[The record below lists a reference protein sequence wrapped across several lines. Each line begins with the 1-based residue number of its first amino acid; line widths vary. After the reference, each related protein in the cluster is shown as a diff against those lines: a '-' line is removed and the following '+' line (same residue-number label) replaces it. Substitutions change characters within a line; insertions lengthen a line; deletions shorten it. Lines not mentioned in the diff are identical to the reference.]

1 MLRTGRAFVSTEFAE
16 PRARLIA
23 VLGVAVLGLAVAA
36 IQYAI
41 HWNGGHAEFLLLAG
55 ANAFL
60 AALATLFFNIRWR
73 ALGDPFDRQVRNVF
87 LPISCHFAL
96 LLAMEA
102 AGFAPEI
109 TQPIV
114 QASWVVSQLLAATIL
129 LSTFRGGGGLSPG
142 TRILRTAA
150 ALTFSAGVWGLFQ
163 WLRARAIVVS
173 IDPLEAGL
181 ATVFILAAGMPLLG
195 GGDRRQR
202 REVWLGAAFLLTGI
216 AHLEISWSH
225 EIYDG
230 PFMWGYVLL
239 ALSLTAPIVGA
250 VLENVTLLES
260 QTALADRLKRLR
272 KRTDILLDTLPVPVL
287 SVDRARNLRF
297 ANRAASALFEVPRG
311 LGTGIEGPGWLE
323 RIHPHDRPQVHA
335 AVAPILDEDQSSWEE
350 VVRTEDS
357 EGGVHWLNMQMH
369 QVIDPVVN
377 ETLVQVVATEV
388 TDLQL
393 ARRAAEA
400 RQSRLAFLSNLA
412 QTVTGEVEDQ
422 RILDHFLEMSAEIL
436 PIRSSLL
443 YRPLADGSGLRLVAG
458 TGPGIDAFED
468 DRLHPIRAG
477 KHPCWLA
484 FDDGFP
490 YAATIAAAVPPH
502 LAERA
507 ATTHDIRHLSY
518 LPLLAAGRTV
528 GVLVITSGSP
538 FDLAAEDINLLNQVG
553 FLLGGSVY
561 LSQLVRELDEQR
573 AVAFEASRLKS
584 EFLANTSHELRT
596 PLTAILGFLRLI
608 IDGAVKD
615 PDKEKEFLVIAHE
628 SAEKLL
634 NLINDVLDLAKI
646 EAGRLEVH
654 HEPVPVRSVL
664 EDIESLFQHQ
674 MKSKELDFR
683 INFPEANTILW
694 ADQDRSLQIL
704 TNLLSNAMKFTPRG
718 GSITIACAA
727 ENGEMHLTVA
737 DTGSGMAPGE
747 LEKVFS
753 SFYQV
758 DGSTT
763 REHGGTGLG
772 LTISRRLAELMGGT
786 LGLESPGIDQG
797 TTAHLRLQE
806 YTGS

>member
-1 MLRTGRAFVSTEFAE
+1 MRSGRVFVSTEFAE
-16 PRARLIA
+16 PRARLVA
-23 VLGVAVLGLAVAA
+23 VLSVAVLGLAVAG
-36 IQYAI
+36 IQSAVQWRGD
-41 HWNGGHAEFLLLAG
+41 HTEFLLLAG
-55 ANAFL
+55 VNAFL

-73 ALGDPFDRQVRNVF
+73 TLGDPFDRQVSNVY

-102 AGFAPEI
+102 AGVVPEI
-109 TQPIV
+109 IEPVI
-114 QASWVVSQLLAATIL
+114 QASWVVSQILAASIL

-142 TRILRTAA
+142 TRILRTAV
-150 ALTFSAGVWGLFQ
+150 ALGFSTGIWGLFH
-163 WLRARAIVVS
+163 WLRTRGIAVS
-173 IDPLEAGL
+173 LDPLEAGM

-195 GGDRRQR
+195 GGERRQR
-202 REVWLGAAFLLTGI
+202 REVWLGSAFLLTGI

-239 ALSLTAPIVGA
+239 AFSLAAPIVGA
-250 VLENVTLLES
+250 VLDNVTLLES
-260 QTALADRLKRLR
+260 QTALSDRLKMLR
-272 KRTDILLDTLPVPVL
+272 KRTDLLLDTLPVLVL
-287 SVDRARNLRF
+287 SVDRARNLRY

-311 LGTGIEGPGWLE
+311 LGSGIDGAGWLE

-335 AVAPILDEDQSSWEE
+335 AVASILDESRTSWED

-357 EGGVHWLNMQMH
+357 EGGVHWLNMQLH

-422 RILDHFLEMSAEIL
+422 RILNHFLEMSAEIL

-443 YRPLADGSGLRLVAG
+443 YRPLADGSGLRLAAG

-484 FDDGFP
+484 FQDGFP
-490 YAATIAAAVPPH
+490 YAATIAAALPAS
-502 LAERA
+502 LAERV

-518 LPLLAAGRTV
+518 LPLMAAGRTV

-538 FDLAAEDINLLNQVG
+538 FDLATEDINLLNQVG

-615 PDKEKEFLVIAHE
+615 PDKMQEFLVIAHE

-654 HEPVPVRSVL
+654 HAPVPARSVL
-664 EDIESLFQHQ
+664 EDVESLFKHQ
-674 MKSKELDFR
+674 MKSKGLDFR
-683 INFPEANTILW
+683 IDFPSARTVLW
-694 ADQDRSLQIL
+694 ADQDRTLQIL

-718 GSITIACAA
+718 GSITIACTP
-727 ENGEMHLTVA
+727 ENGEVNFSIA
-737 DTGSGMAPGE
+737 DSGTGMAQNE

-763 REHGGTGLG
+763 REYGGTGLG
-772 LTISRRLAELMGGT
+772 LTISLRLAELMGGT

-797 TTAHLRLQE
+797 TTAHLRLQQF
-806 YTGS
+806 TGS